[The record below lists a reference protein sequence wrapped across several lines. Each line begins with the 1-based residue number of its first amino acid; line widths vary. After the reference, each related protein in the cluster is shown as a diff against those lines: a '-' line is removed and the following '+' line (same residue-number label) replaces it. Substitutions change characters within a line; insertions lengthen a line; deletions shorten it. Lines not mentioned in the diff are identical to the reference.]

1 MSESVKSVNRFF
13 RTAIKPEVDRLQEM
27 LLLTDRQE
35 RIFNMYY
42 IRKLD
47 INFIAD
53 ELGTCND
60 VINRELKTIRKKLLK
75 ALNM

>member
-1 MSESVKSVNRFF
+1 M
-13 RTAIKPEVDRLQEM
+13 
-27 LLLTDRQE
+27 LTDRQE

-75 ALNM
+75 ALDM